1 MAAHPAHNRSVRCA
15 VSQSGRATYEISR
28 RSSPAAITSA
38 TSITAKHPSLHSN
51 IMRWHHDNPQRFK
64 ISAADRSWIQARLQ
78 RRGRDG
84 RKHMRGAVSATF
96 RRPAISSSLVK
107 PSSVVPTS
115 ARQEELRTAFITLSG
130 TGRLI
135 AVDWPRAGLL
145 LHDPQLET
153 LPSARLLLESGFDQS
168 SVGANRVQCPI
179 AAGFLG

>member
-1 MAAHPAHNRSVRCA
+1 MKFVLVNGRTPRTQSFCA
-15 VSQSGRATYEISR
+15 LCCESIGESYLRDIATQLSYCNH
-28 RSSPAAITSA
+28 
-38 TSITAKHPSLHSN
+38 KCL
-51 IMRWHHDNPQRFK
+51 
-64 ISAADRSWIQARLQ
+64 SAADRSWIQARLQ

-96 RRPAISSSLVK
+96 RRPAISSSFVK
-107 PSSVVPTS
+107 SSSVVPTS
-115 ARQEELRTAFITLSG
+115 AWQEELRTAFITLSG

-153 LPSARLLLESGFDQS
+153 LPSARLRLGSGFDQS

-179 AAGFLG
+179 AAGFLGELRQPIRHA